1 MATSERITAVGHFS
15 DRIHAEHAVAELQAN
30 GFRADQIGFLIP
42 ARDTKI
48 EVPAP
53 GPRRQGRGGG
63 RHWVF
68 GRRRPRRASG
78 AALATSIIPGVGP
91 VIAGGLLV
99 GAVEAALAGA
109 TGGGILGALIGMK
122 IPEEEARHH
131 HGAFHSG
138 RTLVTVRAEGRYDE
152 ALAILQRAAEWE
164 EKPRGHPGE
173 RLASLDDG
181 PSAGDGAGAAFVPR
195 P

>member
-1 MATSERITAVGHFS
+1 M
-15 DRIHAEHAVAELQAN
+15 
-30 GFRADQIGFLIP
+30 
-42 ARDTKI
+42 
-48 EVPAP
+48 
-53 GPRRQGRGGG
+53 
-63 RHWVF
+63 
-68 GRRRPRRASG
+68 
-78 AALATSIIPGVGP
+78 
-91 VIAGGLLV
+91 IAGGLLV

-122 IPEEEARHH
+122 IPEEVARHH

-164 EKPRGHPGE
+164 QKPRGHPGE

-181 PSAGDGAGAAFVPR
+181 PSPSDGAGSAFVPR